1 MSVRRRDQ
9 LTTEP
14 ETIESVHEAGFG
26 LMDVLELQPDGSFS
40 VSDAVAPSRGIVLAL
55 KDEGNALL
63 KAGDLAAILTN
74 LDLHD
79 AKIAKANLNS
89 TNLSGAN
96 LSNANFIEADLT
108 EANLSKAELHDA

>member
-1 MSVRRRDQ
+1 MA
-9 LTTEP
+9 E
-14 ETIESVHEAGFG
+14 ESRTN
-26 LMDVLELQPDGSFS
+26 PDGSQAIELSESEFKELQRLES
-40 VSDAVAPSRGIVLAL
+40 KKKAAQKKVLDS
-55 KDEGNALL
+55 KDNLFG
-63 KAGDLAAILTN
+63 AILTDLN
-74 LDLHD
+74 LEGLDLHD

>member
-1 MSVRRRDQ
+1 LQTHSWQKKAAQKKVLDSKGN
-9 LTTEP
+9 L
-14 ETIESVHEAGFG
+14 FG
-26 LMDVLELQPDGSFS
+26 
-40 VSDAVAPSRGIVLAL
+40 
-55 KDEGNALL
+55 
-63 KAGDLAAILTN
+63 AILTN

-108 EANLSKAELHDA
+108 EANL